1 MRFWRALRWP
11 AILAASLVALVVLLR
26 AGGYLARYEFQAS
39 DARARYF
46 EREVDSN
53 VVIVGI
59 DAQSLAKLHEW
70 PWPRRYHAEAIERL
84 RAAGPERL
92 FIDIDFSVAREPA
105 DDAALESALARWT
118 GKRVLLPTFFQRAT
132 GADTDLIVTEPL
144 PRFAEHA
151 TLGSVLLEPGID
163 GLVREVKNTWSLG
176 DRTTTSVS
184 AQMAG
189 RVLSAGEPL
198 QIDFGISPASFSYVS
213 YVDLLEGR
221 YDPSEFKGKSVFVGA
236 TAVELGDMMPVPLH
250 RALPGVVVQ
259 ALAAESARQGV
270 LHALSAPA
278 YFALLVLWAALAATV
293 FLVDSWRRNLIGLAA
308 LLGFLVLADCLLY
321 SFAGTTLEVVPTA
334 LLTIL
339 AYCVAT
345 VRSLDQQTLR
355 AIANAIGLRKRDALL
370 KSVVESSTD
379 CILCIT
385 RTGIVR
391 TANPAAAR
399 LFACESD
406 MLAGAP
412 IAAFIP
418 TIGDFEALAGD
429 ITETD
434 AKTLTGDE
442 FPIEVSVGR
451 VDFSDEP
458 LYTVIVRDISE
469 RRAQQRRLEYQAS
482 HDSLTA
488 LPNRSAL
495 EGHLAHA
502 LRANAPDESIALLLV
517 DLCRFKE
524 VNDTLGHHVGD
535 RVLAEVAR
543 RFEQAA
549 GERAFVAR
557 VGGDEFTVVL
567 GRVTDDDIVAD
578 LSQRLNA
585 ALKTPIDG
593 GGIGLDIGLSIGIAL
608 YPADAPDIA
617 TLLKN
622 ADIAMYVA
630 KRRGSSHEYYDV
642 AQDQY
647 SLRRLSM
654 VSELRSAIAANE
666 LQLHYQPQVNLHSGR
681 VQGVEALLR
690 WENPAL
696 GKVSPFEFV
705 TLAESTDLIRPLT
718 EWTLTQALEQSRR
731 WSADGLDVTVA
742 VNLSARILQDV
753 QFPRRLWSLIE
764 ASGVSP
770 TALELEITESAMMSD
785 SVRALRVIRE
795 LHALGVRIAIDDF
808 GTGFSSLGYLR
819 DLPVQAL
826 KLDKSFVMNAEAR
839 PDDRIIVE
847 STVQMAHALKLEVVA
862 EGVENEWAVRF
873 LKAAGYDY
881 LQGYHYSP
889 ALPAAKC
896 FDWVVNFN
904 RAVDSSTP
912 IPRPYSS
919 VESAIA

>member
-1 MRFWRALRWP
+1 
-11 AILAASLVALVVLLR
+11 
-26 AGGYLARYEFQAS
+26 
-39 DARARYF
+39 
-46 EREVDSN
+46 
-53 VVIVGI
+53 
-59 DAQSLAKLHEW
+59 
-70 PWPRRYHAEAIERL
+70 
-84 RAAGPERL
+84 
-92 FIDIDFSVAREPA
+92 
-105 DDAALESALARWT
+105 
-118 GKRVLLPTFFQRAT
+118 
-132 GADTDLIVTEPL
+132 
-144 PRFAEHA
+144 
-151 TLGSVLLEPGID
+151 VLLEPGID
-163 GLVREVKNTWSLG
+163 GLVREVKNTWPLG
-176 DRTTTSVS
+176 DRTVPSVS
-184 AQMAG
+184 AQMSG
-189 RVLSAGEPL
+189 RVLPPGGKLP
-198 QIDFGISPASFSYVS
+198 IDFGISPTSFSYIS

-221 YDPSEFKGKSVFVGA
+221 YDPSELKGKSVFVGN
-236 TAVELGDMMPVPLH
+236 TAVELGDMTPVPLH
-250 RALPGVVVQ
+250 RSLPGVVVQ
-259 ALAAESARQGV
+259 ALAAESAHEGV
-270 LHALSAPA
+270 LNPLGAPV
-278 YFALLVLWAALAATV
+278 YFALLALWAALAATV
-293 FLVDSWRRNLIGLAA
+293 FLVDSWRRNLIGLAV
-308 LLGFLVLADCLLY
+308 LLGALALADGALY
-321 SFAGTTLEVVPTA
+321 SFARTTLEVVPAA
-334 LLTIL
+334 LLTVL
-339 AYCVAT
+339 AYAVAT

-399 LFACESD
+399 LFGCESS

-412 IAAFIP
+412 IAAFVP
-418 TIGDFEALAGD
+418 TIGDFEALAGE

-434 AKTLTGDE
+434 AKTLAGDE

-451 VDFSDEP
+451 VEFSDEP

-495 EGHLAHA
+495 EGHLGRA
-502 LRANAPDESIALLLV
+502 LRSNGADESVALLLV

-567 GRVTDDDIVAD
+567 GRVTDDDMVAD

-585 ALKTPIDG
+585 SLQAPIDG
-593 GGIGLDIGLSIGIAL
+593 GGIALDIGLSIGIAL
-608 YPADAPDIA
+608 YPADAPDTA

-654 VSELRSAIAANE
+654 VSELRSAITANE
-666 LQLHYQPQVNLHSGR
+666 LELHYQPQVNLRSGR
-681 VQGVEALLR
+681 VHGVEALLR

-718 EWTLTQALEQSRR
+718 EWTLRQALEQSRR
-731 WSADGLDVTVA
+731 WSEEGLDVTVA

-753 QFPRRLWSLIE
+753 QFPRRLWTLIE
-764 ASGVSP
+764 ASGVNP
-770 TALELEITESAMMSD
+770 AALELEITESAMMSD

-862 EGVENEWAVRF
+862 EGVENEWAVNF
-873 LKAAGYDY
+873 LRQAGYDY
-881 LQGYHYSP
+881 LQGYHYSA

-896 FDWVVNFN
+896 FDWVLNFN

-912 IPRPYSS
+912 SLQPYSS